1 VPSLAPTRP
10 RAGAVAAVCAALAAV
25 PVAAGCGESARGNA
39 DGDPASLVPR
49 SAPLYGE
56 AVVRPEGDQRV
67 RLDALLRRILRT
79 DNPGAKLEKVFDDA
93 TRKNGITYARDVK
106 PWLGKRVG
114 AFLAGLSGGHPQG
127 AAIIATTDTPKA
139 LETLR
144 KGETVRASKTYR
156 DVAYQVLARG
166 PALAGVG
173 DFAVIGTEGAV
184 RQVIDTSKDSG
195 KSDYGDARGQAGTDG
210 LATVYIDPD
219 ALLGVLES
227 SGKIDPA
234 IAAALHQA
242 VAGAAGRAI
251 AASVQP
257 QDAGFDVTAAAI
269 GLAKSS
275 TAGGD
280 AAGALASVPGD
291 AWLAVGLGNIG
302 GKLDDLIAQ
311 TGRSGALAGIGI
323 DVLLGQFR
331 QESGIDIRKDVLS
344 WMGDGALFVRGSAK
358 GRVGGALVVRSK
370 DPGRSAALIP
380 KLAAYLRK
388 QNVQVTDLHGVTGV
402 DQGIGVKLNG
412 APEILAAAAG
422 NRFVVAVGR
431 SSLQAALRPA
441 GRLGANAAFRRAAGH
456 LAGGIRPAF
465 FFDIAPVLT
474 LIDHSSKGNDP
485 GFKKAEP
492 YLRAFTVIV
501 AGAKRDGDIGRL
513 RAFVGVR

>member
-1 VPSLAPTRP
+1 
-10 RAGAVAAVCAALAAV
+10 V

-49 SAPLYGE
+49 TAPLYGE

-79 DNPGAKLEKVFDDA
+79 DKPGAKLEKAFDDA
-93 TRKNGITYARDVK
+93 TRKNGITYAGDVK

-114 AFLAGLSGGHPQG
+114 AFLAGLNGGHPQG
-127 AAIIATTDTPKA
+127 AAIIATTDTSKA

-144 KGETVRASKTYR
+144 KGEAVRASKTYR
-156 DVAYQVLARG
+156 DVGYQVLARG
-166 PALAGVG
+166 PSLAGIG
-173 DFAVIGTEGAV
+173 NFAVIGTEGAV

-195 KSDYGDARGQAGTDG
+195 QALAGKPEYGDARGQAGTDG

-227 SGKIDPA
+227 SGKINPA
-234 IAAALHQA
+234 VAAALHQA
-242 VAGAAGRAI
+242 VAGAAGRAV

-257 QDAGFDVTAAAI
+257 QDAGFDVSAAAI

-275 TAGGD
+275 TPGGD
-280 AAGALASVPGD
+280 AAGELASVPSD

-311 TGRSGALAGIGI
+311 AGRSGAFAGIGL
-323 DVLLGQFR
+323 DVVLGQFR
-331 QESGIDIRKDVLS
+331 QQSGIDIRKDVLS
-344 WMGDGALFVRGSAK
+344 WMGDGALFVRGAEK

-380 KLAAYLRK
+380 KLAAYLRE
-388 QNVQVTDLHGVTGV
+388 QNVRVADLQGVTGV
-402 DQGIGVKLNG
+402 DRGIGVKLNG
-412 APEILAAAAG
+412 APEILAASAG
-422 NRFVVAVGR
+422 SRFVVAVGR

-441 GRLGANAAFRRAAGH
+441 GRLGANAAFRRAAGQ
-456 LAGGIRPAF
+456 LPGGIRPAF
-465 FFDIAPVLT
+465 FFDLAPVLG
-474 LIDHSSKGNDP
+474 LVAHSSKGSDP